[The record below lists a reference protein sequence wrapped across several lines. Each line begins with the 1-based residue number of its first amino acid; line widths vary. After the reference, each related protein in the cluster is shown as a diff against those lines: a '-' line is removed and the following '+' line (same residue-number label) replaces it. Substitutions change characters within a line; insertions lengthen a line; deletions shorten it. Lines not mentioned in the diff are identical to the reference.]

1 MPYKI
6 FKTCIGH
13 VYVTN
18 GKSTIEIVLNEL
30 AKEDSAEIR
39 RKIYLSE
46 SERSKSY
53 EDLNNEETNRMLYI
67 LEKIQYA
74 LTVDMNDVLFSRRYQ
89 LYNYY
94 NLSVFDSA
102 DRLQTL
108 QLINEVLYDARNI
121 ERVHFEPIA
130 IDEKNIE
137 EIKSMLR
144 SGPISVMSKL
154 PSTLK
159 NHIEIKK
166 EFVSQALWM
175 YSDNVLTSGEY
186 VIIDKELLKWL
197 LREKKRYYL
206 PFSIFKD
213 YKSLLKEALTTNKI
227 IEIKRR

>member
-1 MPYKI
+1 MLYKI

-166 EFVSQALWM
+166 EFVSQA
-175 YSDNVLTSGEY
+175 
-186 VIIDKELLKWL
+186 
-197 LREKKRYYL
+197 
-206 PFSIFKD
+206 
-213 YKSLLKEALTTNKI
+213 
-227 IEIKRR
+227 

>member
-197 LREKKRYYL
+197 LREKKDIICHSVYL
-206 PFSIFKD
+206 
-213 YKSLLKEALTTNKI
+213 KI
-227 IEIKRR
+227 ISHY